1 MYWMKILKLN
11 GAVFILSLFFF
22 TAAAQKSSFKVQIDE
37 HTMVRDS
44 FGTRIP
50 YNALIKMLSTGSYT
64 LDPVRD
70 KSGRITEYELRNA
83 TAADK
88 GKRETIAKIPGAEN
102 LPGPKVGAMMPY
114 FETYLMDS
122 TVISSDDLKGKV
134 VVMNFWFTLCK
145 PCIYEMPDL
154 DSLVEIYKGRKDIV
168 FLAPNYEKLSK
179 VKAFIAKQPISYKVC
194 PEAVSLIDKFGVG
207 VYPTHLVISR
217 TGKILNSYVG
227 GLPGIENILK
237 RDIDNALK
245 Q

>member
-1 MYWMKILKLN
+1 MKNLKW
-11 GAVFILSLFFF
+11 VFAALLFSLFFF
-22 TAAAQKSSFKVQIDE
+22 SAQAQKSSSFRVQIDE
-37 HTMVRDS
+37 HTLVRDS

-50 YNALIKMLSTGSYT
+50 YNSLIKMLSTGNYT

-70 KSGRITEYELRNA
+70 KSGHITEYELRKA
-83 TAADK
+83 SSADK
-88 GKRETIAKIPGAEN
+88 GKRETQARIPGAEH
-102 LPGPKVGAMMPY
+102 LPGPKVGDMMPY

-122 TVISSDDLKGKV
+122 STISSDDLKGKV
-134 VVMNFWFTLCK
+134 VVMNFWFTQCK

-154 DSLVEIYKGRKDIV
+154 DSLVAQYKGRKDVV

-179 VKAFIAKQPISYKVC
+179 VKAFIAKQPISYKIC